1 MFLINLKNVEKM
13 IYEFVFLLVDYE
25 VLNFFIFL
33 VIFGIS
39 LKVCN
44 W

>member
-1 MFLINLKNVEKM
+1 MFSINLKNVEKM
-13 IYEFVFLLVDYE
+13 IYEFVFPPVDYE
-25 VLNFFIFL
+25 ASNFFISL
-33 VIFGIS
+33 AIFGIS